1 MKTRIISKNLAVAVL
16 MLFVGVGIQPAIASV
31 EPNTFDN
38 DDCEVCPVIES
49 ISNLVDDEELIID
62 NILNN
67 YQKNGFTKIICGIL
81 LLILQYYFIR
91 MKFFFYVTAAP
102 FAILLLLLSH
112 LPFDKVYNLIEPLI
126 ITFINNRSYKI
137 NDKLMYFYNIA
148 WELDC
153 DYIEIPPPQILG

>member
-16 MLFVGVGIQPAIASV
+16 LLFVGVGIQPAIASV

-67 YQKNGFTKIICGIL
+67 YQENGFTKIICGIL

-112 LPFDKVYNLIEPLI
+112 LPFDKIYNLIEPLI
-126 ITFINNRSYKI
+126 ITFLNNRSYKI

-153 DYIEIPPPQILG
+153 DYIEIPPP

>member
-16 MLFVGVGIQPAIASV
+16 LLFVGVGIQPAIASV

-67 YQKNGFTKIICGIL
+67 YQENGFTKIICGIL

-91 MKFFFYVTAAP
+91 MKFFFYITAVP

-112 LPFDKVYNLIEPLI
+112 LPFDKIYNLIEPLI
-126 ITFINNRSYKI
+126 ITFLNNRSYKI

-153 DYIEIPPPQILG
+153 DYIEIPPP